1 MSLPTGTPTL
11 GVAAAHDARRVPARP
26 AARLPRGVV
35 VALIVGLASIL
46 WFALH
51 GFVSSPELRIAGG
64 AAALMLPALCAC
76 WFSVGVSRRDEIDA
90 HDRTGWVFIGLSTG
104 AAAIF
109 ALVMALPSDARQAGA
124 APAIGAGSHVT
135 LLLLAS
141 VGVLHWVR
149 RRSLTAT
156 VGTLLDL
163 SCVAVLAYVVSW
175 KSLLS
180 TTILGTSLGQTSN
193 VDTLTMYAT
202 PMLGTLLLVAVV
214 TVLSQVG
221 HQELRG
227 TELLA
232 TFGIGGIVATDLG
245 MALRGSGVD
254 GITAAWHHTMTGA
267 DTSITVVL
275 GWVLGMTGI
284 AFSGSLRRAAPEV
297 TSHVPLMARST
308 SWELLVAL
316 VPFALL
322 GGVLATSAASAGTE
336 SRVLTNGVLCVLGV
350 LLLLRCT
357 LVATTAIR
365 AARSSETDHLT
376 SALSHRELQERLP
389 RMVDDALSI
398 GRPVSML
405 AIDLDDFGVLN
416 DTVSHAEGDRYLREV
431 AWTIRGAIGPD
442 ALLFRVGG
450 DEFAVLLDGCDSVRA
465 TAIAEAVAHD
475 VRCIRNEHVHD
486 PSLTI
491 GIAAVPE
498 HGADA
503 QELLQVATG
512 TLYWGK
518 LSGKASIT
526 CYDPD
531 VVTVLST
538 EERVQAME
546 QNARLRAV
554 LALARALDARDAYTA
569 RHSENVS
576 RYAVAIAA
584 EMGWDKERLELLRVA
599 GLLHDVGK
607 IGVRDSTLRKSSK
620 LAEDEWAEMQTH
632 PALGASMIAGVAPEE
647 IIPWVI
653 SHHERM
659 DGCGYPHE
667 LGGEDIPDG
676 ARILAVADTFDA
688 MTSSRSYRPA
698 LSPLRAIDE
707 IVKGAGPQFDPEAV
721 RAFLRALRAN
731 TIDVQQV
738 AELARTAPAQE
749 QHPGEPGHDVALGEF
764 VTLDPEFVGAA
775 AVELFV
781 PADEDLGNL
790 AA

>member
-1 MSLPTGTPTL
+1 M
-11 GVAAAHDARRVPARP
+11 VD
-26 AARLPRGVV
+26 
-35 VALIVGLASIL
+35 
-46 WFALH
+46 
-51 GFVSSPELRIAGG
+51 
-64 AAALMLPALCAC
+64 AAL
-76 WFSVGVSRRDEIDA
+76 E
-90 HDRTGWVFIGLSTG
+90 TG
-104 AAAIF
+104 
-109 ALVMALPSDARQAGA
+109 
-124 APAIGAGSHVT
+124 
-135 LLLLAS
+135 
-141 VGVLHWVR
+141 
-149 RRSLTAT
+149 
-156 VGTLLDL
+156 
-163 SCVAVLAYVVSW
+163 
-175 KSLLS
+175 
-180 TTILGTSLGQTSN
+180 
-193 VDTLTMYAT
+193 
-202 PMLGTLLLVAVV
+202 
-214 TVLSQVG
+214 
-221 HQELRG
+221 
-227 TELLA
+227 
-232 TFGIGGIVATDLG
+232 
-245 MALRGSGVD
+245 
-254 GITAAWHHTMTGA
+254 
-267 DTSITVVL
+267 
-275 GWVLGMTGI
+275 
-284 AFSGSLRRAAPEV
+284 RA
-297 TSHVPLMARST
+297 
-308 SWELLVAL
+308 
-316 VPFALL
+316 
-322 GGVLATSAASAGTE
+322 
-336 SRVLTNGVLCVLGV
+336 
-350 LLLLRCT
+350 
-357 LVATTAIR
+357 
-365 AARSSETDHLT
+365 
-376 SALSHRELQERLP
+376 
-389 RMVDDALSI
+389 
-398 GRPVSML
+398 VSMI

-450 DEFAVLLDGCDSVRA
+450 DEFAVLLDGCDAIRA
-465 TAIAEAVAHD
+465 TAVAESVAHD
-475 VRCIRNEHVHD
+475 VRCISNPHVHD

-498 HGADA
+498 HASDA

-526 CYDPD
+526 CYDPA

-584 EMGWDKERLELLRVA
+584 ELGWNPDRLELLRVA

-607 IGVRDSTLRKSSK
+607 IGVRDSTLRKSSR

-659 DGCGYPHE
+659 DGCGYPNE

-707 IVKGAGPQFDPEAV
+707 IVKGAGPQFDPDAV

-731 TIDVQQV
+731 TIDVRQV

-749 QHPGEPGHDVALGEF
+749 QYEIAADEVALGEF

-781 PADEDLGNL
+781 PADEDL